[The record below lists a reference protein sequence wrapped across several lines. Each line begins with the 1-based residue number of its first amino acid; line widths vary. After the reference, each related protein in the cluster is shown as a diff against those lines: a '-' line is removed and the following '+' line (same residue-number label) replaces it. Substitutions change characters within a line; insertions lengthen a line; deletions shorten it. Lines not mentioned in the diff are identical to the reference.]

1 MADDAVKYT
10 EDKVFLIKDDKAYD
24 PVTGAELKL
33 PDNAEDVVNNNLMRG
48 ALDAAQ
54 AALKLTSK
62 DDAVRAEAAQ
72 ALFKEPDESRLPLVE
87 KALAAETNDR
97 IKPSSSW
104 CAPPAC

>member
-1 MADDAVKYT
+1 M
-10 EDKVFLIKDDKAYD
+10 
-24 PVTGAELKL
+24 
-33 PDNAEDVVNNNLMRG
+33 VNNNLMRG

-87 KALAAETNDR
+87 KALAAETNPNDQGAAGTGAR
-97 IKPSSSW
+97 RQHAQQQRQGQAP
-104 CAPPAC
+104 APPPTALGEQPQPRAPSCC